1 MQANFFKWRRTM
13 KEKKD
18 KQARQEYKNQV
29 KNDLLDELDDGL
41 DDIKEVVRATGGGPG

>member
-1 MQANFFKWRRTM
+1 M

-18 KQARQEYKNQV
+18 KQARQEYTNQV